1 MYTFH
6 SMLLGAFPVSAKSG
20 ANSTNNNKNG
30 KCRFLLL
37 CGGYIL
43 FLVLGAAMFSAIEA
57 PKIDAISKRVQSLR
71 NQFLQNNA
79 CLNGKWDCWFLLKH
93 PVEKCLHLLTFIRS
107 NSTSWTH
114 SALFGNILYRFVY
127 LYQQIENLAPS
138 KDGLSSQKRNKPN
151 IWIFYENLDLSDTM
165 YVQISYITHT
175 HRQTFT

>member
-1 MYTFH
+1 
-6 SMLLGAFPVSAKSG
+6 MLLGAFPVSAKSG

-79 CLNGKWDCWFLLKH
+79 CLNGK
-93 PVEKCLHLLTFIRS
+93 
-107 NSTSWTH
+107 
-114 SALFGNILYRFVY
+114 
-127 LYQQIENLAPS
+127 
-138 KDGLSSQKRNKPN
+138 
-151 IWIFYENLDLSDTM
+151 
-165 YVQISYITHT
+165 
-175 HRQTFT
+175 